1 MKIFGLGALV
11 LVLGSIA
18 LTACASGSANLEGRL
33 WRMQSYRGADG
44 QMLETLP
51 DIKTTAEF
59 TDGQVGGN
67 AACNTYNGSY
77 ELDGDQINFG
87 LMMTTMMACPQEVM
101 DQETAYLVGLDQA
114 ATFEVTEDSLRI
126 LDADGEV
133 VLAFSPV
140 EPASLTSTNWLLTS
154 YNNGKGGMQSL
165 VIGSEISANFD
176 EDGRMSGSAGCNTYS
191 ASYEATEGTINIG
204 VVASTE
210 MACMD
215 PEGIMEQESTIM
227 SMLSKTVSYSIEGG
241 KLYLQVEGGEMLVF
255 TPLDSAE

>member
-87 LMMTTMMACPQEVM
+87 LMMTTMMACPQGLE
-101 DQETAYLVGLDQA
+101 QEQQFNSV
-114 ATFEVTEDSLRI
+114 LRS
-126 LDADGEV
+126 A
-133 VLAFSPV
+133 
-140 EPASLTSTNWLLTS
+140 TS
-154 YNNGKGGMQSL
+154 YRFLNEYLELLG
-165 VIGSEISANFD
+165 
-176 EDGRMSGSAGCNTYS
+176 
-191 ASYEATEGTINIG
+191 
-204 VVASTE
+204 
-210 MACMD
+210 
-215 PEGIMEQESTIM
+215 
-227 SMLSKTVSYSIEGG
+227 EGG
-241 KLYLQVEGGEMLVF
+241 TMLARF
-255 TPLDSAE
+255 MAKPFR

>member
-133 VLAFSPV
+133 VLAFTPV
-140 EPASLTSTNWLLTS
+140 EPASLTGTNWLLTS

-215 PEGIMEQESTIM
+215 LEGVMDQE
-227 SMLSKTVSYSIEGG
+227 V
-241 KLYLQVEGGEMLVF
+241 LYLAALQNAAVYNIRDDRLEIRDQDGAGVAYYIAM
-255 TPLDSAE
+255 P

>member
-33 WRMQSYRGADG
+33 CRMQSYRGADG
-44 QMLETLP
+44 LLLETLP

-140 EPASLTSTNWLLTS
+140 EPASLTGTNWLLTS

-215 PEGIMEQESTIM
+215 LEGVMDQE
-227 SMLSKTVSYSIEGG
+227 V
-241 KLYLQVEGGEMLVF
+241 LYLAALQNAAVYTIRDDRLEIRDQDGAGVAYYIAM
-255 TPLDSAE
+255 P